1 MKIYVAL
8 ALGGIPIGAMYALQA
23 LGIVLVYKTTRVF
36 TFATGAVGLACA
48 YLASTLVGHG
58 VPRLLALLIAVG
70 LGIVIGLGME
80 VSTRRVQG
88 TLSRTVVTLGWLLAL
103 QGLIGRIYGTQE
115 GSQQPARI
123 LSSARALT
131 VGPKSFGWDQIGVL
145 LITAALVAGLAYFF
159 RATALGTATRAVS
172 ETPEAARLLG
182 ISVNR
187 VNLVAWGISGA
198 TSGLAGVL
206 ISPLLNKLD
215 TTTLVVF
222 TVQAL
227 AAALLGQLTSLPR
240 TLLGGLAL
248 GIVQPV
254 IGRVVST
261 NLDGIRG
268 TDEVTAL
275 LVVLLSLL
283 TFRRSGRSDS
293 TGGGIVP
300 VAIKPLPAGRA
311 ALAWTGGILAVAFL
325 APLVLGDVGKLTR
338 STLAQSA
345 IWGLAVLS
353 LVLLVGVV
361 GQVSVCQGV
370 FMGVGAFGTGIALA
384 HDVPFLLAVPL
395 GALLAAAVAAL
406 VGLPAVRLEPLEL
419 AIATL
424 SLAFTADRFLYSWR
438 PFASSSGT
446 RPVPRPG
453 FASLDPGHASIGQ
466 RNYAWLT
473 VFVFLVACFA
483 VASLRRGRTGAA
495 LTALRSSEPATAA
508 MGFSVASVKLRGFAA
523 SGFVAGLAG
532 GLYAGLL
539 EGASGAPFD
548 FTRSIT
554 LLAYTVIIGVASV
567 PGAFLGGVVVTAS
580 LLTFGDTA
588 QVASG
593 AAESISTLF
602 TGVLLILVLA
612 FAPGG
617 LTATAL
623 RGVDGRRARAA

>member
-1 MKIYVAL
+1 
-8 ALGGIPIGAMYALQA
+8 
-23 LGIVLVYKTTRVF
+23 
-36 TFATGAVGLACA
+36 
-48 YLASTLVGHG
+48 
-58 VPRLLALLIAVG
+58 
-70 LGIVIGLGME
+70 
-80 VSTRRVQG
+80 
-88 TLSRTVVTLGWLLAL
+88 
-103 QGLIGRIYGTQE
+103 
-115 GSQQPARI
+115 
-123 LSSARALT
+123 
-131 VGPKSFGWDQIGVL
+131 
-145 LITAALVAGLAYFF
+145 
-159 RATALGTATRAVS
+159 
-172 ETPEAARLLG
+172 
-182 ISVNR
+182 
-187 VNLVAWGISGA
+187 
-198 TSGLAGVL
+198 
-206 ISPLLNKLD
+206 
-215 TTTLVVF
+215 
-222 TVQAL
+222 
-227 AAALLGQLTSLPR
+227 
-240 TLLGGLAL
+240 
-248 GIVQPV
+248 V
-254 IGRVVST
+254 IGRVVT
-261 NLDGIRG
+261 THVDGIRG

-275 LVVLLSLL
+275 LVVLVSLL
-283 TFRRSGRSDS
+283 LFRRSGRRDQ

-300 VAIKPLPAGRA
+300 VAIRPLPTGRTA
-311 ALAWTGGILAVAFL
+311 AAWAGGILAAAVL
-325 APLVLGDVGKLTR
+325 LPLVLGNVGNL
-338 STLAQSA
+338 STKNLAQTA
-345 IWGLAVLS
+345 IWGLAILS

-370 FMGVGAFGTGIALA
+370 FMGVGAFGTGIGLA

-395 GALLAAAVAAL
+395 AAVLAAAVAAV

-453 FASLDPGHASIGQ
+453 FASLDPGHAAVGQ
-466 RNYAWLT
+466 RNYAWLA
-473 VFVFLVACFA
+473 VFVFLAACFA

-495 LTALRSSEPATAA
+495 LTALRSSEPATSA

-554 LLAYTVIIGVASV
+554 LLAYTVIVGVASV
-567 PGAFLGGVVVTAS
+567 PGAFLGGIVVTAS

-593 AAESISTLF
+593 AAESVSTLV

-617 LTATAL
+617 LTAAAT
-623 RGVDGRRARAA
+623 RGADGVRARAA